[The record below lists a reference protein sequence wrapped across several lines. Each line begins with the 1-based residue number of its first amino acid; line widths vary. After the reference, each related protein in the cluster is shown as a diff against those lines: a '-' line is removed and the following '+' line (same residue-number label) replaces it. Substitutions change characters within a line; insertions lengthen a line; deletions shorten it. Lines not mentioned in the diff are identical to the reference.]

1 MTYGLYVEGGNGVL
15 QIDSDNTDME
25 GLGVKYVGPTQA
37 NSTGL
42 TGVAAGDIV
51 YFRLNSSAT
60 DWRPGTGKAYWVTPK
75 QTTTNNVTTITFQG
89 SDYASLNVDFRSV
102 YVLHLGRQ
110 SAGTGTLS
118 GSYGLQIK
126 NSAGTANIFDSRALT
141 SGFSITRYIPF
152 MTVQGLPIGGT
163 SSNKLSS
170 SLSTYV
176 STAPGRGWQQAERGG
191 FLFANGHSSLGT
203 GVYFYANSTSSF
215 FNIVTLPNFAS
226 FTIGESF

>member
-15 QIDSDNTDME
+15 QIDSDNTYME
-25 GLGVKYVGPTQA
+25 GLGVKYAGPIQA

-51 YFRLNSSAT
+51 YFRLNAT
-60 DWRPGTGKAYWVTPK
+60 WTPTSGDASWVTPK
-75 QTTTNNVTTITFQG
+75 QTTTNNVTKITFQG
-89 SDYASLNVDFRSV
+89 SDYATLGVGYRSV
-102 YVLHLGRQ
+102 DVLHLGRQ
-110 SAGTGTLS
+110 SLGTGTLS

-141 SGFSITRYIPF
+141 SGFSITSYIPF
-152 MTVQGLPIGGT
+152 MSVQGFPLGGS

-176 STAPGRGWQQAERGG
+176 STAPGRGYQAAERGG

-203 GVYFYANSTSSF
+203 GVYFYATNTSSLF
-215 FNIVTLPNFAS
+215 GTISLPNFAA

>member
-15 QIDSDNTDME
+15 QIDSDNTYME
-25 GLGVKYVGPTQA
+25 GLGVKYAGPIQA

-51 YFRLNSSAT
+51 YFRLNSSAWAPASG
-60 DWRPGTGKAYWVTPK
+60 DASWVTPK
-75 QTTTNNVTTITFQG
+75 QTGSAITFKG
-89 SDYASLNVDFRSV
+89 SDYATLSADWRSV
-102 YVLHLGRQ
+102 DVLHLGRQ
-110 SAGTGTLS
+110 SLGTGTLS

-141 SGFSITRYIPF
+141 SGFSITSYIPF
-152 MTVQGLPIGGT
+152 MSVQGFPLGGS

-176 STAPGRGWQQAERGG
+176 STAPGRGYQAAERGG

-203 GVYFYANSTSSF
+203 GVYFYATNTSSLF
-215 FNIVTLPNFAS
+215 GTISLPNFAS